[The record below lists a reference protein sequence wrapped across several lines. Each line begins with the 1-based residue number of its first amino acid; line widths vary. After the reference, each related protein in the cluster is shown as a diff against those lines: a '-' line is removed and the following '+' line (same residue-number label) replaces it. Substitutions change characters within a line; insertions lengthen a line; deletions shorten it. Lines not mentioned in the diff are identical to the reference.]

1 MVVKIL
7 LPLLTEQVFTETP
20 NVRDV
25 LEFMIL
31 SLFTLGT
38 YISVNKVIQI
48 R

>member
-7 LPLLTEQVFTETP
+7 LPLLTEQVFTETQTSGM
-20 NVRDV
+20 

-31 SLFTLGT
+31 SLFTSGT